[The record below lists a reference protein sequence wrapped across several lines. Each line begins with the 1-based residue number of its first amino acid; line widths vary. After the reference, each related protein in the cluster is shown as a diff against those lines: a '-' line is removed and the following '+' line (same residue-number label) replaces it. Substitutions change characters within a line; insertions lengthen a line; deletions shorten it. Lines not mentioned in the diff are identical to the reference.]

1 MRWAIAFIFGL
12 VHGFGVASVLVE
24 AGLATERLV
33 QALFGFNFGVE
44 LGQLMVV
51 ALIWPLRRFALRRGE
66 AWRFAILNYGS
77 AATLAVGVFWFVS
90 RAFG

>member
-1 MRWAIAFIFGL
+1 
-12 VHGFGVASVLVE
+12 
-24 AGLATERLV
+24 
-33 QALFGFNFGVE
+33 
-44 LGQLMVV
+44 VV
-51 ALIWPLRRFALRRGE
+51 AFIWPLLRFALRRGE